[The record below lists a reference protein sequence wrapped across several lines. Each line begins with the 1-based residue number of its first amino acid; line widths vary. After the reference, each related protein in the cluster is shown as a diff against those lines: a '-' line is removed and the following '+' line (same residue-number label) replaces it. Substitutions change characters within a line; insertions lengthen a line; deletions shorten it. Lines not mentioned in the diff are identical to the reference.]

1 VPGRGESM
9 LKPLEDYVV
18 LRFEK
23 EEKKTE
29 SGIILTTDDKE
40 KPAIG
45 KVLSVG
51 PKVENLK
58 KDDKVIYQTYSG
70 TKVKYE
76 GTEYLLI
83 QAKNILAIIEN

>member
-1 VPGRGESM
+1 M

-18 LRFEK
+18 LSFEK

-51 PKVENLK
+51 PKVETLK
-58 KDDKVIYQTYSG
+58 KDDKIIYQTYSG
-70 TKVKYE
+70 TKIKYDE
-76 GTEYLLI
+76 TEYLVI
-83 QAKNILAIIEN
+83 QAKHILAIIEN

>member
-1 VPGRGESM
+1 M
-9 LKPLEDYVV
+9 LKPLEDFVV
-18 LRFEK
+18 LVLEK

-29 SGIILTTDDKE
+29 SGIILTTEEKD

-58 KDDKVIYQTYSG
+58 TNDLVIYQSYSG
-70 TKVKYE
+70 TKVKLE
-76 GTEYLLI
+76 NQEYLI
-83 QAKNILAIIEN
+83 VQAKNILATVEN